1 MELLNK
7 TRVPV
12 KSSGDGL
19 SHKDVNNINSAI
31 NNTVD
36 VVNLDLINYC
46 NINQE
51 IKNYSKTFNFQEAV
65 NLVPQSRRSPG
76 LRLKYLGLDNSYK
89 EFIFSCPSVTKE
101 NWVLEENWKLP
112 FDNIDGGE
120 WEISDDF

>member
-7 TRVPV
+7 TGVPV

-51 IKNYSKTFNFQEAV
+51 IKNYSKTFNFLQLQDKKTSLIIVKA
-65 NLVPQSRRSPG
+65 L
-76 LRLKYLGLDNSYK
+76 
-89 EFIFSCPSVTKE
+89 
-101 NWVLEENWKLP
+101 
-112 FDNIDGGE
+112 
-120 WEISDDF
+120 